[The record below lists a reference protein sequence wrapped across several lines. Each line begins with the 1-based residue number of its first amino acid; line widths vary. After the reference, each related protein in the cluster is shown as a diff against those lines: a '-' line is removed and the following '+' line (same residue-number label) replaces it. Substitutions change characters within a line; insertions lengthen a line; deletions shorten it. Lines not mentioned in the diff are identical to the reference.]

1 MASQRITSRM
11 GVTCGAETRS
21 SLKWILEP
29 CWTLSKSTVQ
39 LIEPSSGTPEQRFYQ
54 SRELVTDGVGIGHE
68 LSMIRELE
76 SWKRAVRLG
85 AAVTSFSLLA
95 FWSATTSSA
104 AECEKIP
111 SDEQFSDTEQPTPS
125 PRASNQSVK
134 ASNSSWKNSPP
145 PFDLHVDRDSSRVPA
160 DVLWSRYPQTEASA
174 SVLTNNV
181 NSPASQPLDPP
192 TATTAEKN
200 EVAQMRE
207 ALARVNAANVN
218 STAIT
223 ASQPLDPPLST
234 KSESPPWGDEV
245 AHARG
250 GLAKRLVNLEPGNT
264 KAIPWPIISKK
275 GQQVAVRFRL
285 APSTDFS
292 HFLADAISRLGSDPQ
307 EGAPSSGPLVR
318 VQAYDR

>member
-1 MASQRITSRM
+1 MAFQRITSRM
-11 GVTCGAETRS
+11 GVTSGAETRS
-21 SLKWILEP
+21 LLKWILES
-29 CWTLSKSTVQ
+29 CWNLSKHTVQ
-39 LIEPSSGTPEQRFYQ
+39 LIEPSSGTPEQRFHQ
-54 SRELVTDGVGIGHE
+54 SRTLVTDGVGIGHA

-95 FWSATTSSA
+95 FWSATTFSA

-111 SDEQFSDTEQPTPS
+111 SDEEFSDAEQSTPS
-125 PRASNQSVK
+125 PRVFNQSVK
-134 ASNSSWKNSPP
+134 ASSSSWKSSPP
-145 PFDLHVDRDSSRVPA
+145 PFDLHADRDSSSVPA
-160 DVLWSRYPQTEASA
+160 DVLWSRIPQTEASA
-174 SVLTNNV
+174 SVLTNSV
-181 NSPASQPLDPP
+181 NSAASQPSDPP
-192 TATTAEKN
+192 TATSAKKN
-200 EVAQMRE
+200 EVAHLRD
-207 ALARVNAANVN
+207 ALASVNAANVI
-218 STAIT
+218 STAIA
-223 ASQPLDPPLST
+223 ASQPVDPPLST

-275 GQQVAVRFRL
+275 GQQVAVRFKL

-292 HFLADAISRLGSDPQ
+292 HFLADAIARLGSDPQ